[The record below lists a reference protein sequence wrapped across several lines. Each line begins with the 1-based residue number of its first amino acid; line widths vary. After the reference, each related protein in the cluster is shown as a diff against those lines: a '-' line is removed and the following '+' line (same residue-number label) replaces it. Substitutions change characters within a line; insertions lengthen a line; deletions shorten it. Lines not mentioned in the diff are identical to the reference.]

1 MKLYMNIPL
10 KNKYNIMIPICR
22 QYDLEVKGVVSG
34 AKDLGIDQSWIHG
47 EGVHGCKFLPPEET
61 LSKRSPSCQRNFSQM
76 EPLKTDV

>member
-34 AKDLGIDQSWIHG
+34 AKDLGI
-47 EGVHGCKFLPPEET
+47 KFQLCP
-61 LSKRSPSCQRNFSQM
+61 LSP
-76 EPLKTDV
+76 V